1 MGLGHVVE
9 QICVHVQGSWGGG
22 QLTDGGVGVGGQLT
36 DGGVGPG
43 QKPPPEFFP
52 SSEGP

>member
-1 MGLGHVVE
+1 MRPRPGLMG
-9 QICVHVQGSWGGG
+9 
-22 QLTDGGVGVGGQLT
+22 GVGGQLT